1 MTYGNDPF
9 LESRE
14 WRVIRMRALER
25 DGGRC
30 AACGRTAADGIVIN
44 VDHIKPRS
52 RFPELALDVDNLQVL
67 CAPCNHGKGNKFE
80 TDWRRGSASTAETE
94 RIFHERMVLGYA
106 LIDNDLIHGLSDV
119 VFSTPAHRL
128 IYAAILELVEASG
141 SADIVTVHEYFIEQD
156 MLEDVGGLAYLGKCV
171 EAVPAAA

>member
-14 WRVIRMRALER
+14 WRVVRMRALER
-25 DGGRC
+25 DGARC

-67 CAPCNHGKGNKFE
+67 CAPCNHGKGNTSE
-80 TDWRRGSASTAETE
+80 RDWRKSGVDNYQR
-94 RIFHERMVLGYA
+94 ERMLLGIA
-106 LIDNDLIHGLSDV
+106 LIDNETIVGMSDF
-119 VFSTPAHRL
+119 VFSKPEHRL
-128 IYAAILELVEASG
+128 IFACINEIFEATGSVDVISAHEWLIAQDELEH
-141 SADIVTVHEYFIEQD
+141 I
-156 MLEDVGGLAYLGKCV
+156 GGLAYLGACV
-171 EAVPAAA
+171 EAAPVAA